1 LKAILGYIFYPFTLI
16 LGVPLADVGQI
27 SKIIGE
33 RAIVTEVTAYN
44 DLAAAL
50 EQKLLQHPQRSA
62 ILATYALCGFAHFAS
77 MAIFVGGISAL
88 APEKTRNIAAV
99 ALRALVAATLACLMT
114 ACVAGTFFTQGKAS
128 ILFGE

>member
-1 LKAILGYIFYPFTLI
+1 MLGLHGQWSLKAILGYIFYPFTLI

-33 RAIVTEVTAYN
+33 RAIVTEVTAYS

-62 ILATYALCGFAHFAS
+62 LVATYALCGFAHFAS

-88 APEKTRNIAAV
+88 APERTRNIAAV
-99 ALRALVAATLACLMT
+99 ALWA
-114 ACVAGTFFTQGKAS
+114 
-128 ILFGE
+128 